1 MDMTQTTQITVRA
14 ASMLV
19 AQGVTLS
26 AEQRATLV
34 AKADRFRAITETTGK
49 TCMSVPVLDIYT
61 DARIGSLD
69 YYL

>member
-1 MDMTQTTQITVRA
+1 MSTQIVVRA
-14 ASMLV
+14 ASMLY

-26 AEQRATLV
+26 TEQRAALV
-34 AKADRFRAITETTGK
+34 AKADRYRALTGTTGK
-49 TCMSVPVLDIYT
+49 TRMSVPVLDIYT